1 MMNKELEKWFYNKF
15 NSCYLME
22 DLEISGNFFMIY
34 DEQFIR
40 QRKLSRVLNEEVKM
54 PTEIKGICLFH
65 LNIKELHLWCNY
77 YEIWSFFEDNY
88 PYSYEDIQEFI
99 KKLLKDNKM
108 RSITGFDNF
117 NSNFLVR
124 SRSFNMKK
132 ILPTNVNKHEK

>member
-54 PTEIKGICLFH
+54 PTEIKGKVLFYQNFKNNFIECNYDEIWKKISNNTYNDFMVQDII
-65 LNIKELHLWCNY
+65 LSLLQKFDELKELTPIYDLLLNKKY
-77 YEIWSFFEDNY
+77 
-88 PYSYEDIQEFI
+88 I
-99 KKLLKDNKM
+99 K
-108 RSITGFDNF
+108 
-117 NSNFLVR
+117 
-124 SRSFNMKK
+124 
-132 ILPTNVNKHEK
+132 